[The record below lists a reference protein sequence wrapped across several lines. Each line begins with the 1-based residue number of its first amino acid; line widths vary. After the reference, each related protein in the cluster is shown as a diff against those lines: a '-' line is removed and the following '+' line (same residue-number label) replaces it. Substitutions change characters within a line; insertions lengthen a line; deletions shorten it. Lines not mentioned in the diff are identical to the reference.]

1 MARSTRDRVEKTDS
15 TMARKEIKKEDSLQ
29 GKTPQKYVVDER
41 EIREF
46 IGALSVVDI
55 GSVAARFQIVADLTS
70 GAFEERID
78 RLDESDLKL
87 IKRIAGEDNG
97 TSYRRLL
104 TAIIAAVGEERH
116 GINAAHLTARRVVEL
131 AFRCTREYFAAL
143 NSYRRDLR
151 LSLIDRSSRA
161 TPSRRRSWKR

>member
-1 MARSTRDRVEKTDS
+1 MAK
-15 TMARKEIKKEDSLQ
+15 KEIKKESSLQ
-29 GKTPQKYVVDER
+29 EKNPQKYVVDER

-46 IGALSVVDI
+46 IGGLSVVEI
-55 GSVAARFQIVADLTS
+55 SGVAARFQIVADLTS

-78 RLDESDLKL
+78 RLDQSDLTL

-97 TSYRRLL
+97 ACYRRLM
-104 TAIIAAVGEERH
+104 TAILAAVGEERY

-131 AFRCTREYFAAL
+131 AFRCTREYFSAL

-151 LSLIDRSSRA
+151 LSLIERSTRSA
-161 TPSRRRSWKR
+161 PSRRRSWKTVGHR

>member
-1 MARSTRDRVEKTDS
+1 MPK
-15 TMARKEIKKEDSLQ
+15 KEINKENRLQ
-29 GKTPQKYVVDER
+29 GKTPQKYVVDEG

-55 GSVAARFQIVADLTS
+55 TSVAARFQIVADLTS

-78 RLDESDLKL
+78 RLDESDLRL
-87 IKRIAGEDNG
+87 IKRVAGEDNG
-97 TSYRRLL
+97 AAYRRLM

-131 AFRCTREYFAAL
+131 AFRCTREYYSAL
-143 NSYRRDLR
+143 NSYRRNLR
-151 LSLIDRSSRA
+151 LSLINQSPQGA
-161 TPSRRRSWKR
+161 PARRRTWKTVGHQ

>member
-1 MARSTRDRVEKTDS
+1 MTK
-15 TMARKEIKKEDSLQ
+15 KEIKKEHSLQ
-29 GKTPQKYVVDER
+29 GRTPQKYVVDER

-55 GSVAARFQIVADLTS
+55 SSMAARFQIVADLTS

-78 RLDESDLKL
+78 LLEESDLKL
-87 IKRIAGEDNG
+87 LERIAGEENG
-97 TSYRRLL
+97 AGYRQLM

-143 NSYRRDLR
+143 NSYRRTLR
-151 LSLIDRSSRA
+151 LSLIDRKSQ
-161 TPSRRRSWKR
+161 TTLSRRRSWKTISHR